1 MPLFE
6 FHDQPWFPVLFR
18 DYVTDGLQA
27 VLSLGGIYRG
37 SAPRLKNA
45 FETCKA
51 SRVVDLCSGG
61 SGPWPWL
68 QESLRDGQGRVAE
81 ICLTDLYPNTAAFER
96 MQQESHGTITYWPES
111 VDATKVPAQLTG
123 FRTIFSSFHHFPKP
137 QAIGIL
143 QNAVDNRQGIGIFEA
158 ARCHPITLAQTT
170 LMFFGGLV
178 TAPLIRPFRF
188 SRLFWTYILPVIPFF
203 LWYDGVISCLRAYS
217 TTQLRE
223 MIATLH
229 ADGYVWEVG
238 KEPRGLVTVTYL
250 LGYPVK

>member
-1 MPLFE
+1 MELFE

-27 VLSLGGIYRG
+27 VLGLGGIYRG
-37 SAPRLKNA
+37 IAARLNNA
-45 FETCKA
+45 FQTCKA
-51 SRVVDLCSGG
+51 TRVVDLCSGG

-68 QESLRDGQGRVAE
+68 QEYLRDGQGRIAE

-96 MQQESHGTITYWPES
+96 IKEETHGTITYWPES
-111 VDATKVPAQLTG
+111 VDATKVPSQLTG
-123 FRTIFSSFHHFPKP
+123 FRTIFSSFHHFPNP
-137 QAIGIL
+137 VAIGIL
-143 QNAVDNRQGIGIFEA
+143 QNAVDNRQGIGVFEA
-158 ARCHPITLAQTT
+158 ARRHPVTIAQTT

-178 TAPLIRPFRF
+178 TAPFIRPFRF
-188 SRLFWTYILPVIPFF
+188 SRLFWTYILPVIPFILF
-203 LWYDGVISCLRAYS
+203 YDGVISSLRAYS

-229 ADGYVWEVG
+229 ADGYAWEVG
-238 KEPRGLVTVTYL
+238 EEPRGLVTVTYL

>member
-81 ICLTDLYPNTAAFER
+81 ICLT
-96 MQQESHGTITYWPES
+96 
-111 VDATKVPAQLTG
+111 
-123 FRTIFSSFHHFPKP
+123 
-137 QAIGIL
+137 
-143 QNAVDNRQGIGIFEA
+143 
-158 ARCHPITLAQTT
+158 
-170 LMFFGGLV
+170 
-178 TAPLIRPFRF
+178 
-188 SRLFWTYILPVIPFF
+188 
-203 LWYDGVISCLRAYS
+203 
-217 TTQLRE
+217 
-223 MIATLH
+223 
-229 ADGYVWEVG
+229 
-238 KEPRGLVTVTYL
+238 
-250 LGYPVK
+250 